1 MPKRRTRGRYLG
13 LILALAMPSAVP
25 VVAPGTA
32 TLSAQSVRDQPPRWQ
47 LAGAFVR
54 RDSAGIR
61 RFLAPDVMIWPP
73 APDTARRGS
82 AAIAYFQRLALS
94 SSVSRSAF
102 RPRTIRVDGA
112 YLVEQGDWTFTY
124 GRTRVSA
131 RYDLRWR
138 RVNDRW
144 RVSFLRWDLFR

>member
-1 MPKRRTRGRYLG
+1 MGYVG
-13 LILALAMPSAVP
+13 SMVVLAMLSLGSVFPPGAAALWAQAVG
-25 VVAPGTA
+25 V
-32 TLSAQSVRDQPPRWQ
+32 QPPRWQ

-82 AAIAYFQRLALS
+82 AAIAYFQRLAVS

-102 RPRTIRVDGA
+102 RPRTIRADGA
-112 YLVEQGDWTFTY
+112 YLVEEGDWTFTY
-124 GRTRVSA
+124 GRTRVRT

-138 RVNDRW
+138 RIDGRW